1 MVVDWKEAVGSC
13 LVEEGDLHGASAED
27 LRVASEEDLH
37 GASAED
43 HRVASEE
50 KDHRGTSEEED
61 HRGTSSE
68 AVDVA
73 SSVGLP

>member
-13 LVEEGDLHGASAED
+13 LVEEGD